1 MRLRLLVFIC
11 LLTGMLMPAYSAA
24 DKDSLN
30 VPFKERIGFHTNT
43 VDWLL
48 LTPNL
53 GVEYS
58 FIQNKYEKVS
68 ALLFGKYNPNS
79 SMNINPALVYNIGGA
94 RGEVRWYFRTRHI
107 SDGEA
112 KLDSLDR
119 AKHGRFGVFW
129 RKLTTRPY
137 SFLAKKNPRLHRA
150 YYIGPYLN
158 FDKYTIK
165 LSAIGYQGY
174 SLGLGA
180 TAGYS
185 IPLYQYKNG
194 SSVDFELG
202 FSLGMAMSWNDKF
215 GYDSDA
221 DCYYYAGS
229 NSFHVVPSPIVS
241 DLHVAFV
248 YRLKSIREQI
258 VDVRMDKLEELSAIY
273 ELRSSYDEK
282 IANFKYP
289 SHIEKTKDG
298 RDSIVVHTE
307 YLPSDSIAAWNVVVN
322 EKNERIREIN
332 RRALES
338 GVELDSAML
347 LDELRLCYEYVELP
361 EKMFAQYDRLLPNKE
376 IKSVSELND
385 EYLDGLL
392 ENYSVVNADNGE
404 FDKQLVNSYGTLRG
418 RLLEKNDSTSEIR
431 LLDLM
436 VHAISNI
443 NGSSIKAFNDK
454 YHCSIAGKEVE
465 YDAMPVKMLAP
476 LQIDEE
482 RKATYPV
489 DFVFGVDTLALS
501 SSQKF
506 SFKGMNTEIEA
517 KNVYKLV
524 LLEDLLDTTLTP
536 ENKSAAKAVKEKKSK
551 KKSKDKK
558 NKAPKKEKADDTV
571 AVETVKK
578 DVDSDDMV
586 AGAVQA
592 IEAIEKN
599 DEESVVEDKVE

>member
-1 MRLRLLVFIC
+1 
-11 LLTGMLMPAYSAA
+11 
-24 DKDSLN
+24 
-30 VPFKERIGFHTNT
+30 
-43 VDWLL
+43 
-48 LTPNL
+48 
-53 GVEYS
+53 
-58 FIQNKYEKVS
+58 
-68 ALLFGKYNPNS
+68 
-79 SMNINPALVYNIGGA
+79 
-94 RGEVRWYFRTRHI
+94 
-107 SDGEA
+107 
-112 KLDSLDR
+112 
-119 AKHGRFGVFW
+119 
-129 RKLTTRPY
+129 
-137 SFLAKKNPRLHRA
+137 
-150 YYIGPYLN
+150 
-158 FDKYTIK
+158 
-165 LSAIGYQGY
+165 
-174 SLGLGA
+174 
-180 TAGYS
+180 
-185 IPLYQYKNG
+185 
-194 SSVDFELG
+194 
-202 FSLGMAMSWNDKF
+202 
-215 GYDSDA
+215 
-221 DCYYYAGS
+221 
-229 NSFHVVPSPIVS
+229 
-241 DLHVAFV
+241 
-248 YRLKSIREQI
+248 
-258 VDVRMDKLEELSAIY
+258 
-273 ELRSSYDEK
+273 
-282 IANFKYP
+282 
-289 SHIEKTKDG
+289 
-298 RDSIVVHTE
+298 
-307 YLPSDSIAAWNVVVN
+307 
-322 EKNERIREIN
+322 
-332 RRALES
+332 
-338 GVELDSAML
+338 
-347 LDELRLCYEYVELP
+347 
-361 EKMFAQYDRLLPNKE
+361 MFAQYDRLLPNKE

-431 LLDLM
+431 LVDLM

-558 NKAPKKEKADDTV
+558 NTAPKKEKADDTV